1 MLCPPPCTFECIC
14 LERMPMLKAVA
25 ETVNSSIKKIS
36 ELLATLAGWAVF
48 IMMCVVVVDIV
59 MLATRLGSLQV
70 AVELVEML
78 MIVVVFGAFAY
89 ADILEKHVA
98 ATMLVSRLSTRWR
111 AVSDAFSYSISL
123 LICLVFT
130 WQIILYAQRM
140 TAIRKSCLSSD
151 LPYYPFTWFAVV
163 GFILLDMRY
172 LIRTVTNIYNVF
184 TKRG

>member
-1 MLCPPPCTFECIC
+1 
-14 LERMPMLKAVA
+14 MPKAIV

-48 IMMCVVVVDIV
+48 IMMCVVVIDVV

-78 MIVVVFGAFAY
+78 MIVIVFGAFSY
-89 ADILEKHVA
+89 ADILEKHVT
-98 ATMLVSRLSTRWR
+98 ATMIVSRLSKRWR
-111 AVSDAFSYSISL
+111 AVFDAFSYSISL

-172 LIRTVTNIYNVF
+172 LIRVVTNISNVF
-184 TKRG
+184 TKRK

>member
-1 MLCPPPCTFECIC
+1 MQ
-14 LERMPMLKAVA
+14 KAIV

-48 IMMCVVVVDIV
+48 IMMCVVVVDV
-59 MLATRLGSLQV
+59 FMLATRLGSLQV

-78 MIVVVFGAFAY
+78 MIVIVFGAFSY
-89 ADILEKHVA
+89 ADILEKHVT
-98 ATMLVSRLSTRWR
+98 ATMVVSRLSKQWR
-111 AVSDAFSYSISL
+111 AVFNVFSYSISL

-163 GFILLDMRY
+163 GFILLDTRY
-172 LIRTVTNIYNVF
+172 LIRVVTNIYNVF
-184 TKRG
+184 TKRR